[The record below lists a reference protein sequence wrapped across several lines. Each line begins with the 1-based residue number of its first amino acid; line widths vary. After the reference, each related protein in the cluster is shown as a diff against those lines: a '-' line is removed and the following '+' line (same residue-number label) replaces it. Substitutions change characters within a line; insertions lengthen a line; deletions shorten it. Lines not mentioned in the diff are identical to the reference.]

1 MVRQINEPVSQVSVE
16 EVEVVIGE
24 EPIDDSQPSEYL
36 AEDIDDEELKEIA
49 SDLVSAYDADI
60 QSRGDWEDTIKK
72 GMDLLGLK
80 LEEMQN
86 PFPGAC
92 SAHHPL
98 MIEAAVQ
105 FHAQALK
112 QNHWNPKGPKLQYLC
127 MQIMNRIYIKYSTKL
142 QTQRLSN

>member
-1 MVRQINEPVSQVSVE
+1 MARQRNEPVDQVSVE
-16 EVEVVIGE
+16 EVEVVIGN
-24 EPIDDSQPSEYL
+24 EPIEEVQQSENL
-36 AEDIDDEELKEIA
+36 AEDINDEELKEIA

-98 MIEAAVQ
+98 MID
-105 FHAQALK
+105 L
-112 QNHWNPKGPKLQYLC
+112 L
-127 MQIMNRIYIKYSTKL
+127 
-142 QTQRLSN
+142 